1 MIAGC
6 YDGAASDEGTEGA
19 ASTGG
24 SESTSVVDGGSATA
38 TATATATGSSSSGG
52 PVDSSSDSSSGSAV
66 DSSSG
71 SADSSSGGIEG
82 TTGCGQ
88 PLAIATAEWVPMTV
102 DADAVTREY
111 FVYLPEGYD
120 PDRPYPVVYQFHGC
134 SESVDRHNNN
144 VPVHGHSGSD
154 AIIVRGK
161 AIESCWDTAP
171 GGSGVALFDAMV
183 PEVES
188 QWCADPARRF
198 VTGYSSGAFMTH
210 RLACVRGDMIRGV
223 ASIAGGQ
230 GGNDCVGEV
239 AGLLIHDSGDPTVS
253 IASSGAARDR
263 LIEANG
269 CDAEAPTTPTA
280 HPPCESYAGCDPE
293 LPVVWCQTMG
303 EGHGRQDAF
312 AGPAFWD
319 FLSALD

>member
-1 MIAGC
+1 MVAGC
-6 YDGAASDEGTEGA
+6 YDGAASDEGTAGA
-19 ASTGG
+19 SSTGG
-24 SESTSVVDGGSATA
+24 SESTSVATSGSATA
-38 TATATATGSSSSGG
+38 TATATAADSGSSGG
-52 PVDSSSDSSSGSAV
+52 PADSSSDSGSA
-66 DSSSG
+66 DSSSSG

-82 TTGCGQ
+82 TTGCSL

-102 DADAVTREY
+102 DVDGITREY

-120 PDRPYPVVYQFHGC
+120 PVLPYPVVYQFHGC
-134 SESVDRHNNN
+134 SDSEDRQSNN
-144 VPVHGHSGSD
+144 VPVHDYSGSD

-171 GGSGVALFDAMV
+171 DGSGVALFDAMV

-198 VTGYSSGAFMTH
+198 VTGYSSGSFMTH

-239 AGLLIHDSGDPTVS
+239 AGLLIHDSGDPMVNISTS
-253 IASSGAARDR
+253 EAARDR

-269 CDAEAPTTPTA
+269 CDAGAPTTPTA
-280 HPPCESYAGCDPE
+280 HPPCEAYAGCDPE

-312 AGPAFWD
+312 AGPAFWE
-319 FLSALD
+319 FLAALE